1 MVRPVLYRTIRA
13 KQQDLL
19 SDEMKAHLLADKLVT
34 KLALNWSDSLSF
46 LLGDDLSIK
55 RVKFS
60 EELKEQ
66 NDDVLS
72 EDKAAR
78 LDADFALMTGE
89 FSRFIPELIAAL
101 GGENNE

>member
-1 MVRPVLYRTIRA
+1 
-13 KQQDLL
+13 
-19 SDEMKAHLLADKLVT
+19 
-34 KLALNWSDSLSF
+34 
-46 LLGDDLSIK
+46 
-55 RVKFS
+55 VKFS

-101 GGENNE
+101 GGENRE